1 MPIPE
6 RVTVPVGEPKDPSK
20 KHFWISMVK
29 SVIRIGSGGFP
40 ITGNLLVAGALLI
53 FAEILGIA
61 EEL

>member
-6 RVTVPVGEPKDPSK
+6 RVTVPVGEPKDPSS

-29 SVIRIGSGGFP
+29 SIIRIGAGGFL
-40 ITGNLLVAGALLI
+40 ITGNLFVAGALLI